1 MKQHKKE
8 QCKTI
13 SALSIFLNFDLNA
26 CHVVKKSN
34 IAQGK
39 TNPVTSYCNDI

>member
-1 MKQHKKE
+1 MIYKE
-8 QCKTI
+8 YYEW
-13 SALSIFLNFDLNA
+13 LSCDLNA

-39 TNPVTSYCNDI
+39 TNSVTSSSNDI